1 MITMHHRSDTRFSAA
16 ATALLLTAS
25 AAGLAL
31 TSGSAQATG
40 SHHAATARA
49 ATLTVTITSTKSGP
63 KLSLDKLRPGNTL
76 FKVVRGNKGGDMQLL
91 RLRAGY
97 SLKHAFS
104 DFTKLNGD
112 PINLKALRRIDRNVI
127 FYGGVVVPAKGAKPA
142 WWGVDLDKAD
152 TYYVA
157 NGDQLTRLTTKGSHQ
172 RRSLPAT
179 NGRLGMKTIAGGANA
194 WAAPKTDPH
203 KGWMKTTNNAREPH
217 FVVLAKVKESTTN
230 QDVQDALMSDEDPSF
245 VLGPELDTNIISPGH
260 TFVWKYGTS
269 RGKYLALCFWPSKV
283 DGTPHAVMGMFKLFH
298 LI

>member
-1 MITMHHRSDTRFSAA
+1 MITMHPGSHTRSSAA

-31 TSGSAQATG
+31 TDGSAHATRA
-40 SHHAATARA
+40 HHASTARA
-49 ATLTVTITSTKSGP
+49 ATLTVTITSTRAGP
-63 KLSLDKLRPGNTL
+63 KLSLDKFRPGKTL

-91 RLRAGY
+91 RLRTGY

-104 DFTKLNGD
+104 DFNKLNAD

-127 FYGGVVVPAKGAKPA
+127 FYGGLPVPAKDARPT

-152 TYYVA
+152 KYYVV
-157 NGDQLTRLTTKGSHQ
+157 NGDKLTSLVTKGRHQ

-194 WAAPKTDPH
+194 WAAPTTDPN
-203 KGWMKTTNNAREPH
+203 KGWMKTTNNAAEPH
-217 FVVLAKVKESTTN
+217 FVVLAKVKESTTD
-230 QDVQDALMSDEDPSF
+230 QDVQDALMSDQDPAF
-245 VLGPELDTNIISPGH
+245 LLGPELDTNIISPGH
-260 TFVWKYGTS
+260 TFVWKYATS
-269 RGKYLALCFWPSKV
+269 KGKYLALCFWPSKV

-298 LI
+298 LT